1 MRSNERAGVLARFG
15 ARRRRIKM
23 KRTLITLVLCLAA
36 LVIFAGCGG
45 KVRYP
50 NYYTLNLPAPP
61 DPPPAENAHA
71 TVAIR
76 EFRAPAYLRQ
86 GTIVYKPSP
95 EQIGFYAYH
104 RWAIN
109 PCEFVTT
116 SVIERLRASG
126 HFARVKPYDGRPDIE
141 YVVSGRL
148 EKLEEVDYEGGVK
161 VEVAISAQMT
171 NLATG
176 ATVWTNAVSEV
187 GDVNE
192 GDVPAVVSEMNRTME
207 RAINKLLSPMPA
219 DVATGPTTTK
229 GRQTFDRSIIAK

>member
-1 MRSNERAGVLARFG
+1 MMRSSEGTGILTGCG
-15 ARRRRIKM
+15 ARRRRMSMRNTVTTI
-23 KRTLITLVLCLAA
+23 VFCLAA
-36 LVIFAGCGG
+36 LVMLASCGG
-45 KVRYP
+45 RVRYP

-61 DPPPAENAHA
+61 DPPPADNVHA

-86 GTIVYKPSP
+86 GAIVYKPSP

-109 PCEFVTT
+109 PCEFVTS

-126 HFARVKPYDGRPDIE
+126 DFARVKPYDGHPDVE
-141 YVVSGRL
+141 YVLSGRL
-148 EKLEEVDYEGGVK
+148 EKLEEIDYEGGVK

-176 ATVWTNAVSEV
+176 ATVWTNTVSEV
-187 GDVNE
+187 GDVHKH
-192 GDVPAVVSEMNRTME
+192 DVPEVVSEMNRAME
-207 RAINKLLSPMPA
+207 RAVNKLLSPMPA
-219 DVATGPTTTK
+219 AVATGPTAAE
-229 GRQTFDRSIIAK
+229 RN